1 MGSDTREVRR
11 QVEEARGRLGDTVD
25 ALVYRANAP
34 KRAKDRFT
42 DVLERVRKSAQT
54 KSRRV

>member
-1 MGSDTREVRR
+1 MGGDTREVRR
-11 QVEEARGRLGDTVD
+11 QVEEARDHLGDTVE

-42 DVLERVRKSAQT
+42 DALVRLKKSVQT